1 MSEIK
6 KTAEQ
11 VSFELISHAGNSKS
25 CSMEA
30 MVAAERGNY
39 ELVDLKLKEAD
50 EELRE
55 AHQIQ
60 TSLLTDFARGEKL
73 EVDVLLVHAQDHLNG
88 AILTYDFAKKLISLT
103 RKIQLLEEK
112 MSHIDQN
119 AA

>member
-30 MVAAERGNY
+30 MAAADQGNY

-50 EELRE
+50 
-55 AHQIQ
+55 APK
-60 TSLLTDFARGEKL
+60 AKVAEKK
-73 EVDVLLVHAQDHLNG
+73 EDSSG
-88 AILTYDFAKKLISLT
+88 K
-103 RKIQLLEEK
+103 
-112 MSHIDQN
+112 
-119 AA
+119 

>member
-1 MSEIK
+1 
-6 KTAEQ
+6 
-11 VSFELISHAGNSKS
+11 
-25 CSMEA
+25 MEA
-30 MVAAERGNY
+30 MAAAERGNY

-88 AILTYDFAKKLISLT
+88 AILTYDFAKKVIGLT
-103 RKIQLLEEK
+103 RRVQALEEK
-112 MSHIDQN
+112 VSRIDQDVR
-119 AA
+119 

>member
-1 MSEIK
+1 MYESK

-11 VSFELISHAGNSKS
+11 ISFELISHAGNSKS

-30 MVAAERGNY
+30 MAAADSGDY

-50 EELRE
+50 DELRQ

-60 TSLLTDFARGEKL
+60 TNLLTDFARGEKL

-88 AILTYDFAKKLISLT
+88 AILTYDFAKKVIGLT
-103 RKIQLLEEK
+103 RRVQALEEK
-112 MSHIDQN
+112 VSRIDQDVR
-119 AA
+119 